1 MQHAAEIHGTVIED
15 IFLDLMAVEGG
26 IENTEL
32 REISVWASE
41 GKKIVVV
48 FNSLQALFCHYSWRH
63 HCRGLYPPYFYPQ
76 PSGDMPDY
84 IYTGI

>member
-76 PSGDMPDY
+76 PSGDVPDY